1 MSTNKELIYEFRNLR
16 KTLERIEALLEE
28 LLIGIDKP
36 LPDEVEEIRKYER
49 EKKLGKIKLENLDT
63 TPEYE

>member
-1 MSTNKELIYEFRNLR
+1 MSTSKELLCEVRNLR

-28 LLIGIDKP
+28 LLIGVDKP

-49 EKKLGKIKLENLDT
+49 EKKLGKVKLEKLDNT
-63 TPEYE
+63 LET